1 MRRCATKYR
10 PLLNKAIRVAKD
22 EPKARRKS
30 TAKRKFSMLARSQ
43 RRKWLFVAITVLP
56 GFLLTMLFMVF
67 PALRMFRL
75 SLFQVS
81 SLLGNE
87 KFVGLANFL
96 YMLRDS
102 DFLHAASNTGIIIAV
117 YTLLTLGVAMLLAVL
132 VTQSGVRGKSFY
144 RVVLFLPA
152 IMSLVLI
159 AIIFYYIYHPTFGVL
174 NGLLDAVGLGA
185 LKRPWLGGPPIA
197 LGSLIVAMVWQ
208 GAGYYM
214 VMYIAGLDRIP
225 PSIYEAASLDGA
237 GSLNRFWFITLPYL
251 WPIVRMT
258 MIFAIGGAINIGF
271 LLARVL
277 TGGTLGS
284 GTTTLL
290 EYIQMQ
296 AFNRANFGYSMA
308 ISVFMLL
315 VSFGLAL
322 LANRLKKADE
332 AP

>member
-1 MRRCATKYR
+1 MSKPGGLESQNNHSDRSRRRAG
-10 PLLNKAIRVAKD
+10 
-22 EPKARRKS
+22 E
-30 TAKRKFSMLARSQ
+30 
-43 RRKWLFVAITVLP
+43 WLFVGITVLP
-56 GFLLTMLFMVF
+56 GFLLTLLFMVV

-87 KFVGLANFL
+87 KFVGAANFA
-96 YMLRDS
+96 YMFQDA
-102 DFLHAASNTGIIIAV
+102 DFLHAASNTGIIIVV

-144 RVVLFLPA
+144 RVVLFMPA
-152 IMSLVLI
+152 VMSIVLI
-159 AIIFYYIYHPTFGVL
+159 AIIWYYIYHPTFGVL
-174 NGLLDAVGLGA
+174 NGFLDAVGLEG
-185 LKRPWLGGPPIA
+185 LKRAWLGGPSIA

-214 VMYIAGLDRIP
+214 VMYIAGLDAIP
-225 PSIYEAASLDGA
+225 PSLYEAASLDGA
-237 GSLNRFWFITLPYL
+237 GSFKRFRFITLPHL
-251 WPIVRMT
+251 WVIVRMT

-277 TGGTLGS
+277 TSGRLGS

-290 EYIQMQ
+290 EYIQIQ
-296 AFNRANFGYSMA
+296 SFERANFGYSMA
-308 ISVFMLL
+308 ISVFMLV

-322 LANRLKKADE
+322 FANRLKKSGE
-332 AP
+332 AA

>member
-1 MRRCATKYR
+1 MG
-10 PLLNKAIRVAKD
+10 
-22 EPKARRKS
+22 
-30 TAKRKFSMLARSQ
+30 
-43 RRKWLFVAITVLP
+43 ITVLP
-56 GFLLTMLFMVF
+56 GFLLTLLFMVV

-87 KFVGLANFL
+87 KFVGAANFA

-102 DFLHAASNTGIIIAV
+102 DFIHAASNTGIIIVV
-117 YTLLTLGVAMLLAVL
+117 YTLLTLGTAMLLAIL

-144 RVVLFLPA
+144 RVVLFMPA
-152 IMSLVLI
+152 VMSIVLI
-159 AIIFYYIYHPTFGVL
+159 AIIWYYIYHPTFGVL
-174 NGLLDAVGLGA
+174 NGFLDAVGLEG
-185 LKRPWLGGPPIA
+185 LKRAWLGGPSIA

-214 VMYIAGLDRIP
+214 VMYIAGLDAIP
-225 PSIYEAASLDGA
+225 PSLYEAASLDGA
-237 GSLNRFWFITLPYL
+237 GSFKRFRFITLPHL
-251 WPIVRMT
+251 WVIVRMT

-277 TGGTLGS
+277 TSGRLGS

-290 EYIQMQ
+290 EYIQIQ
-296 AFNRANFGYSMA
+296 SFERANFGYSMA
-308 ISVFMLL
+308 ISVFMLV

-322 LANRLKKADE
+322 FANRLKKSGE
-332 AP
+332 AA

>member
-1 MRRCATKYR
+1 MRLSNPEGAVRRSKKEPGNQKNR
-10 PLLNKAIRVAKD
+10 SRRRVG
-22 EPKARRKS
+22 EG
-30 TAKRKFSMLARSQ
+30 
-43 RRKWLFVAITVLP
+43 LFVGITVLP
-56 GFLLTMLFMVF
+56 GFLLTLLFMVF

-87 KFVGLANFL
+87 RFAGLDNFA

-102 DFLHAASNTGIIIAV
+102 DFLHAASNTGIIIVV
-117 YTLLTLGVAMLLAVL
+117 YTLLTLGTAMLLAIL

-144 RVVLFLPA
+144 RVVLFMPA
-152 IMSLVLI
+152 IMSIVLI
-159 AIIFYYIYHPTFGVL
+159 AIIWYYVYHPTFGVL
-174 NGLLDAVGLGA
+174 NGFLDALGLGA

-197 LGSLIVAMVWQ
+197 LVSLLIAMVWQ

-214 VMYIAGLDRIP
+214 VMYIAGLDRIS
-225 PSIYEAASLDGA
+225 PSIYEAAALDGA
-237 GSLNRFWFITLPYL
+237 GSFNRFWFITLPHL
-251 WPIVRMT
+251 WMIVRMT
-258 MIFAIGGAINIGF
+258 MIFAINGSVNIGF

-277 TGGTLGS
+277 TGGRLGS

-296 AFNRANFGYSMA
+296 AFEMANFGYSMA
-308 ISVFMLL
+308 ISTFMLV

-332 AP
+332 DV

>member
-1 MRRCATKYR
+1 
-10 PLLNKAIRVAKD
+10 
-22 EPKARRKS
+22 
-30 TAKRKFSMLARSQ
+30 
-43 RRKWLFVAITVLP
+43 
-56 GFLLTMLFMVF
+56 MVF
-67 PALRMFRL
+67 PTLRMFRL

-87 KFVGLANFL
+87 RFAGLDNFA

-102 DFLHAASNTGIIIAV
+102 DFLHAASNTGIIIVV
-117 YTLLTLGVAMLLAVL
+117 YTLLTLGTAMLLAIL

-144 RVVLFLPA
+144 RVVLFMPA
-152 IMSLVLI
+152 IMSIVLI
-159 AIIFYYIYHPTFGVL
+159 AIIWYYVYHPTFGVL
-174 NGLLDAVGLGA
+174 NGFLDALGLGA

-197 LGSLIVAMVWQ
+197 LVSLLIAMVWQ

-214 VMYIAGLDRIP
+214 VMYIAGLDRIS
-225 PSIYEAASLDGA
+225 PSIYEAAALDGA
-237 GSLNRFWFITLPYL
+237 GSFNRFWFITLPHL
-251 WPIVRMT
+251 WMIVRMT
-258 MIFAIGGAINIGF
+258 MIFAINGAVNIGF

-277 TGGTLGS
+277 TGGRLGS

-296 AFNRANFGYSMA
+296 AFEMANFGYSMA
-308 ISVFMLL
+308 ISTFMLV

-332 AP
+332 DV

>member
-1 MRRCATKYR
+1 MRV
-10 PLLNKAIRVAKD
+10 P
-22 EPKARRKS
+22 
-30 TAKRKFSMLARSQ
+30 KFSQCRVGE
-43 RRKWLFVAITVLP
+43 WLFVEVTVLP
-56 GFLLTMLFMVF
+56 GFLLTLLFMVF

-75 SLFQVS
+75 SMFQVS

-87 KFVGLANFL
+87 KFVGLANFS
-96 YMLRDS
+96 YMFQDA
-102 DFLHAASNTGIIIAV
+102 DFLHAASNTGFIIVV
-117 YTLLTLGVAMLLAVL
+117 YTLLTLAVAMLLAVL
-132 VTQSGVRGKSFY
+132 VSQSKIRGKSFY
-144 RVVLFLPA
+144 RVVLFMPA
-152 IMSLVLI
+152 IMSIVLI
-159 AIIFYYIYHPTFGVL
+159 AIIWYYIYHPTFGVF
-174 NGLLDAVGLGA
+174 NGLLDALGLGG
-185 LKRPWLGGPPIA
+185 LKRAWLGGPPIA
-197 LGSLIVAMVWQ
+197 LGALIIAMVWQ

-237 GSLNRFWFITLPYL
+237 ESFGKFWCITLPHL

-290 EYIQMQ
+290 EYIQIQ
-296 AFNRANFGYSMA
+296 SFQRANFGYAMA
-308 ISVFMLL
+308 VSVFMLL

-322 LANRLKKADE
+322 FANRLKKTDE
-332 AP
+332 AFG

>member
-1 MRRCATKYR
+1 MG
-10 PLLNKAIRVAKD
+10 
-22 EPKARRKS
+22 
-30 TAKRKFSMLARSQ
+30 
-43 RRKWLFVAITVLP
+43 ITVLP
-56 GFLLTMLFMVF
+56 GFLLTLLFMVF

-87 KFVGLANFL
+87 RFAGLDNFA

-102 DFLHAASNTGIIIAV
+102 DFLHAASNTGIIIVV
-117 YTLLTLGVAMLLAVL
+117 YTLLTLGTAMLLAIL

-144 RVVLFLPA
+144 RVVLFMPA
-152 IMSLVLI
+152 IMSIVLI
-159 AIIFYYIYHPTFGVL
+159 AIIWYYVYHPTFGVL
-174 NGLLDAVGLGA
+174 NGFLDALGLGA

-197 LGSLIVAMVWQ
+197 LVSLLIAMVWQ

-214 VMYIAGLDRIP
+214 VMYIAGLDRIS
-225 PSIYEAASLDGA
+225 PSIYEAAALDGA
-237 GSLNRFWFITLPYL
+237 GSFNRFWFITLPHL
-251 WPIVRMT
+251 WMIVRMT
-258 MIFAIGGAINIGF
+258 MIFAINGSVNIGF

-277 TGGTLGS
+277 TGGRLGS

-296 AFNRANFGYSMA
+296 AFEMANFGYSMA
-308 ISVFMLL
+308 ISTFMLV

-332 AP
+332 DV

>member
-1 MRRCATKYR
+1 MG
-10 PLLNKAIRVAKD
+10 
-22 EPKARRKS
+22 
-30 TAKRKFSMLARSQ
+30 
-43 RRKWLFVAITVLP
+43 ITVLP
-56 GFLLTMLFMVF
+56 GFLLTLLFMVV

-87 KFVGLANFL
+87 KFVGAANFA
-96 YMLRDS
+96 YMLQDPN
-102 DFLHAASNTGIIIAV
+102 FLHAASNTGIIIVV

-144 RVVLFLPA
+144 RVVLFMPA
-152 IMSLVLI
+152 VMSIVLI
-159 AIIFYYIYHPTFGVL
+159 AIIWYYIYHPTFGVL
-174 NGLLDAVGLGA
+174 NGFLDAGGLEG
-185 LKRPWLGGPPIA
+185 LKRAWLGGPSIA

-214 VMYIAGLDRIP
+214 VMYIAGLDAIP
-225 PSIYEAASLDGA
+225 PSLYEAASLDGA
-237 GSLNRFWFITLPYL
+237 GSFRRFRFITLPHL
-251 WPIVRMT
+251 WVIVRMT

-277 TGGTLGS
+277 TSGRLGS

-290 EYIQMQ
+290 EYIQIQ
-296 AFNRANFGYSMA
+296 SFERANFGYSMA
-308 ISVFMLL
+308 ISVFMLV

-322 LANRLKKADE
+322 FANRLKKSGE
-332 AP
+332 AA

>member
-1 MRRCATKYR
+1 MG
-10 PLLNKAIRVAKD
+10 
-22 EPKARRKS
+22 
-30 TAKRKFSMLARSQ
+30 
-43 RRKWLFVAITVLP
+43 ITVLP
-56 GFLLTMLFMVF
+56 GFLLTLLFMVV

-87 KFVGLANFL
+87 KFVGAANFA
-96 YMLRDS
+96 YMLQDP
-102 DFLHAASNTGIIIAV
+102 DFLHAASNTGIIIVV

-144 RVVLFLPA
+144 RVVLFMPA
-152 IMSLVLI
+152 VMSIVLI
-159 AIIFYYIYHPTFGVL
+159 AIIWYYIYHPTFGVL
-174 NGLLDAVGLGA
+174 NGFLDAVGLEG
-185 LKRPWLGGPPIA
+185 LKRAWLGGPSIA

-214 VMYIAGLDRIP
+214 VMYIAGLDAIP
-225 PSIYEAASLDGA
+225 PSLYEAASLDGA
-237 GSLNRFWFITLPYL
+237 GSFKRFRFITLPHL
-251 WPIVRMT
+251 WVIVRMT

-277 TGGTLGS
+277 TSGRLGS

-290 EYIQMQ
+290 EYIQIQ
-296 AFNRANFGYSMA
+296 SFERANFGYSMA
-308 ISVFMLL
+308 ISVFMLV

-322 LANRLKKADE
+322 FANRLKKSGE
-332 AP
+332 AA

>member
-1 MRRCATKYR
+1 MSETEETESQNSQNDRSGRRNGER
-10 PLLNKAIRVAKD
+10 
-22 EPKARRKS
+22 
-30 TAKRKFSMLARSQ
+30 
-43 RRKWLFVAITVLP
+43 LFVLITVLP
-56 GFLLTMLFMVF
+56 GFLLTLLFMVF

-75 SLFQVS
+75 SVFQVS

-87 KFVGLANFL
+87 KFVGAANFS
-96 YMLRDS
+96 YMFQDS

-117 YTLLTLGVAMLLAVL
+117 YTLLTLGTAMLLAVL
-132 VTQSGVRGKSFY
+132 VTQSGIRGKAFY
-144 RVVLFLPA
+144 RVVLFMPA
-152 IMSLVLI
+152 VMSVVLI
-159 AIIFYYIYHPTFGVL
+159 AIIWYYIYHPTFGVL
-174 NGLLDAVGLGA
+174 NGFLDAVGLGG

-197 LGSLIVAMVWQ
+197 LGSLIIAMVWQ

-237 GSLNRFWFITLPYL
+237 GSFGRFWFITLPHL
-251 WPIVRMT
+251 WIIVRMT
-258 MIFAIGGAINIGF
+258 MIFAISGAMNIGF

-290 EYIQMQ
+290 EYIQIQ

-308 ISVFMLL
+308 ISTFMLI
-315 VSFGLAL
+315 VSFALAL
-322 LANRLKKADE
+322 LANRLKKTDE
-332 AP
+332 AL

>member
-1 MRRCATKYR
+1 MG
-10 PLLNKAIRVAKD
+10 
-22 EPKARRKS
+22 
-30 TAKRKFSMLARSQ
+30 
-43 RRKWLFVAITVLP
+43 ITVLP
-56 GFLLTMLFMVF
+56 GFLLTLLFMVV

-87 KFVGLANFL
+87 KFVGAANFA
-96 YMLRDS
+96 YMLQDP
-102 DFLHAASNTGIIIAV
+102 DFLHAASNTGIIIVV

-144 RVVLFLPA
+144 RVVLFMPA
-152 IMSLVLI
+152 VMSIVLI
-159 AIIFYYIYHPTFGVL
+159 AIIWYYIYHPTFGVL
-174 NGLLDAVGLGA
+174 NGFLDAVGLEG
-185 LKRPWLGGPPIA
+185 LKRAWLGGPSIA

-214 VMYIAGLDRIP
+214 VMYIAGLDAIP
-225 PSIYEAASLDGA
+225 PSLYEAASLDGA
-237 GSLNRFWFITLPYL
+237 GSFRRFRFITLPHL
-251 WPIVRMT
+251 WVIVRMT

-277 TGGTLGS
+277 TSGRLGS

-290 EYIQMQ
+290 EYIQIQ
-296 AFNRANFGYSMA
+296 SFERANFGYSMA
-308 ISVFMLL
+308 ISVFMLV

-322 LANRLKKADE
+322 FANRLKKSGE
-332 AP
+332 AA